1 MSFNRI
7 TDLTD
12 VMEAS
17 IGLSSALECK
27 LIETRAQ

>member
-12 VMEAS
+12 VMEVRDKLQTAS
-17 IGLSSALECK
+17 DSELREI
-27 LIETRAQ
+27 RAQ

>member
-17 IGLSSALECK
+17 DSLQRAFKCK
-27 LIETRAQ
+27 LMENRVR